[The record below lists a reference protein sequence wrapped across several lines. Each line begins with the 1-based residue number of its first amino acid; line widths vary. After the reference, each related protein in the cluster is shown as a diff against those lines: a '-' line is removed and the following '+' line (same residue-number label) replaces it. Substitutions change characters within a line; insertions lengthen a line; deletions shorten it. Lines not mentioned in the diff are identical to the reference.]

1 MRSEEKKDP
10 ENTNEDGAGRK
21 VPSGF
26 EKLLKRSKRSTNS
39 ATPSSKAEKNEADPE
54 ASKKESAKKEE
65 QQETEEGSAAEE
77 DNKSDKEQ
85 KNSKSSQKE
94 SWREQANNFFFEPN
108 SGGPK
113 WENWLMMAI
122 MGATG
127 VYYVSTMETPSK
139 EITYQELVQQH
150 LQHNDI
156 KMITLCEEKTGTTFK
171 FRAQIE
177 SHKGERIHLVLP

>member
-1 MRSEEKKDP
+1 
-10 ENTNEDGAGRK
+10 

-39 ATPSSKAEKNEADPE
+39 ATPSTKEENNEAAQED
-54 ASKKESAKKEE
+54 SKKESAKKEE
-65 QQETEEGSAAEE
+65 PLETDEGAAEE
-77 DNKSDKEQ
+77 DNKSDKDQ
-85 KNSKSSQKE
+85 KKEEQKE

-127 VYYVSTMETPSK
+127 AYYVSTVETPSK

-156 KMITLCEEKTGTTFK
+156 KMITLCEDKTGTTFK

-177 SHKGERIHLVLP
+177 SHKGERIHLILP